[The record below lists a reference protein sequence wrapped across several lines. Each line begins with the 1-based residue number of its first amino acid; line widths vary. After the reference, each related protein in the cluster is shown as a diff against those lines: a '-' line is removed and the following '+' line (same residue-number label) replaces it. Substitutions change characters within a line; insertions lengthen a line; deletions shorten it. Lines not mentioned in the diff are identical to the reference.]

1 MLVAGYWLSCYGMMT
16 VGFLFT
22 INNDGIYNADDNLM
36 MFDGSAG
43 EYYGIYND
51 DDKLIDD
58 G

>member
-1 MLVAGYWLSCYGMMT
+1 MQVTGYHVMEWWLLVSYLQLIMM
-16 VGFLFT
+16 VY
-22 INNDGIYNADDNLM
+22 IYNADDNLM